1 MESRPSI
8 DSRWRPLLD
17 RINEGRQFGAQRFFW
32 RKFQLV
38 HRAFLRFY
46 RVAISEMSIFER
58 FDFVLCHVV
67 IAHRGAI
74 RPANDYF
81 AKFAWCMVSCFY
93 RREYRRTVAL
103 IVFQDNQR
111 FVVHSAAQKIT
122 QNRMNAPWRR
132 SRRKLEKNK
141 KRKPVAKG
149 TAGAWPGP
157 LKPAK
162 PGAPNL
168 TWANPPWGIRSP
180 IP

>member
-1 MESRPSI
+1 MESRPST

-17 RINEGRQFGAQRFFW
+17 RINESRQFGAQRFFW

-46 RVAISEMSIFER
+46 RVAISEVPIFER

-81 AKFAWCMVSCFY
+81 AKFAWCMVSCFC
-93 RREYRRTVAL
+93 RPEYRRTVAL

-111 FVVHSAAQKIT
+111 FVVPSASQKIT
-122 QNRMNAPWRR
+122 QNRMNALWRR
-132 SRRKLEKNK
+132 FEEKIEKMDKLIAAGKSDAG
-141 KRKPVAKG
+141 VVTG
-149 TAGAWPGP
+149 TVNAAQPD
-157 LKPAK
+157 AHY
-162 PGAPNL
+162 
-168 TWANPPWGIRSP
+168 RDM
-180 IP
+180 